1 MLGRL
6 ASATGSLLDD
16 TELIDVLATIKLK
29 SKEVNEKLLEAKDKR
44 IHGADSGMGRTSGE
58 RALEIFFMG
67 SLSWFFSGSQVNFV
81 LI

>member
-44 IHGADSGMGRTSGE
+44 IQINEEREQFRTVAARGSVLYFCIVE
-58 RALEIFFMG
+58 MAMVNWMYNTAL
-67 SLSWFFSGSQVNFV
+67 S
-81 LI
+81 